1 VRIIYLISFF
11 FQQTHTTPV
20 LLSYKDRA
28 ELAGSDKSISS
39 VVEGFVITEK
49 VEIEADDAA
58 AN

>member
-1 VRIIYLISFF
+1 
-11 FQQTHTTPV
+11 V

-28 ELAGSDKSISS
+28 ELAGSNKSISS

-49 VEIEADDAA
+49 VENDEDET